1 MKVYESTV
9 DSDNYLNRIEMSSQP
24 INDDIIQEREPLR
37 EQVATIIRKK
47 IIRQEFKSG
56 ERISERTISEMCHVS
71 TTPVK
76 EAFRILVTEG
86 LLVTIPHKG
95 TFVSKYSKENLKG
108 IIYLRGAIE
117 GTIAYFAA
125 QYITPEEIEQ
135 MNDAL
140 QRAMVSI
147 EEMDAEAGI
156 KADADFHNVIRNAC
170 RNQYLLN
177 MLQTLRTIDHSVRSL
192 PLYREDKEERQMTYS
207 EHCAIAMAIKARDSA
222 LAESLMVKHIRQ
234 VNDFPLNK

>member
-1 MKVYESTV
+1 MKENVLNIDNHFNYPQTP
-9 DSDNYLNRIEMSSQP
+9 DQLINSDT
-24 INDDIIQEREPLR
+24 IQEREPLR
-37 EQVATIIRKK
+37 EQVANIIRRK
-47 IIRQEFKSG
+47 IIRQEFKGG

-71 TTPVK
+71 TMPVK

-95 TFVSKYSKENLKG
+95 TYVSKYSKENLKG

-125 QYITPEEIEQ
+125 QYITSEEIEQ
-135 MNDAL
+135 MNEAL
-140 QRAMVSI
+140 RRAMVSI

-222 LAESLMVKHIRQ
+222 LSESLMVKHIRQ
-234 VNDFPLNK
+234 VNDFPLAK